1 MAIDR
6 DSHVMAQ
13 DVDSPVPIMFWDPLE
28 FIIAISL
35 MGFGILMNA
44 WVLGIVSA
52 TLVLMLSRKLKRG
65 AKRGAVQHWIW
76 RIGLRVDTSLTKKF
90 PAACHNELVE

>member
-6 DSHVMAQ
+6 DSHVLAQ
-13 DVDSPVPIMFWDPLE
+13 NVDAPVPIMFWDPLE

-35 MGFGILMNA
+35 MGFGILMKA

-76 RIGLRVDTSLTKKF
+76 RAGLQVDPLLAKKF
-90 PAACHNELVE
+90 PAACNNEMIE